1 MNTQPSPSPAF
12 IGIDIGGT
20 KTLGVAVNEN
30 GDLLE
35 ERLLPTPQGAAE
47 LIGTTSSMYFELSER
62 VAQSSPERFEVLGLG
77 IGIAGLVDI
86 DGKLRRAPNLAEVDG
101 LDIGPIL
108 KSKLGV
114 PVYVDND
121 VNCAARAELSDGVAA
136 SANNSLLVTLGTG
149 IGGAL
154 IVDGRIHRG
163 AFGMAGEPGHMI
175 VDPRGLICACGKQ
188 GCWEAYASAAG
199 LKNLAIDK
207 AKNGRLQQIN
217 DKVQGDLNK
226 IASEDITQAAR
237 RGDIQSVELIDDFAY
252 WIALGLTNCAA
263 LLDPELIIIGGGL
276 VAEWDLLGDRIRHS
290 FDELLLASTQ
300 RNRIPIKPAE
310 NGKAA
315 GAIGATLL
323 GRQR

>member
-1 MNTQPSPSPAF
+1 MNPQPSPSPAF

-86 DGKLRRAPNLAEVDG
+86 DGKLRRAPNLVEVDG

-121 VNCAARAELSDGVAA
+121 VNCAALAELSDGVAA

-207 AKNGRLQQIN
+207 VKNGRLQQIN

>member
-86 DGKLRRAPNLAEVDG
+86 DGKLRRAPNLVEVDG

-121 VNCAARAELSDGVAA
+121 VNCAALAELSDGVAA

-199 LKNLAIDK
+199 LKNLAIDR

>member
-1 MNTQPSPSPAF
+1 VNTQPSPSPAF

-86 DGKLRRAPNLAEVDG
+86 DGKLRRAPNLVEVDG

-199 LKNLAIDK
+199 LKNLAIDR

-263 LLDPELIIIGGGL
+263 LLDPEVIIIGGGL

>member
-86 DGKLRRAPNLAEVDG
+86 DGKLRRAPNLVEVDG

-175 VDPRGLICACGKQ
+175 VNPRGLICACGKQ

-199 LKNLAIDK
+199 LKNLAIDR

>member
-1 MNTQPSPSPAF
+1 MNPQLSPSPAF

-86 DGKLRRAPNLAEVDG
+86 DGKLRRAPNLVEVDG

-121 VNCAARAELSDGVAA
+121 VNCAALAELSDGVAA

-199 LKNLAIDK
+199 LKNLAIDR

>member
-86 DGKLRRAPNLAEVDG
+86 DGKLRRAPNLVEVDG

-108 KSKLGV
+108 KSKLRV

-136 SANNSLLVTLGTG
+136 SVKNSLLVTLGTG

-154 IVDGRIHRG
+154 IVDGGIHRG

-199 LKNLAIDK
+199 LKNLAIDR

-217 DKVQGDLNK
+217 DKVQGDLNE

-237 RGDIQSVELIDDFAY
+237 RLSLIH
-252 WIALGLTNCAA
+252 I
-263 LLDPELIIIGGGL
+263 
-276 VAEWDLLGDRIRHS
+276 
-290 FDELLLASTQ
+290 
-300 RNRIPIKPAE
+300 
-310 NGKAA
+310 
-315 GAIGATLL
+315 
-323 GRQR
+323 

>member
-1 MNTQPSPSPAF
+1 
-12 IGIDIGGT
+12 
-20 KTLGVAVNEN
+20 
-30 GDLLE
+30 
-35 ERLLPTPQGAAE
+35 
-47 LIGTTSSMYFELSER
+47 
-62 VAQSSPERFEVLGLG
+62 
-77 IGIAGLVDI
+77 
-86 DGKLRRAPNLAEVDG
+86 
-101 LDIGPIL
+101 
-108 KSKLGV
+108 
-114 PVYVDND
+114 
-121 VNCAARAELSDGVAA
+121 
-136 SANNSLLVTLGTG
+136 
-149 IGGAL
+149 
-154 IVDGRIHRG
+154 
-163 AFGMAGEPGHMI
+163 MAGEPGHMI

-199 LKNLAIDK
+199 LKNLAIDR

-217 DKVQGDLNK
+217 DKVQGDPNK

-315 GAIGATLL
+315 GAIGASLL

>member
-1 MNTQPSPSPAF
+1 MNPQLSPSPAF

-47 LIGTTSSMYFELSER
+47 LIGTTSSMY
-62 VAQSSPERFEVLGLG
+62 G

-86 DGKLRRAPNLAEVDG
+86 DGKLRRAPNLVEVDG

-121 VNCAARAELSDGVAA
+121 VNCAALAELSDGVAA

-199 LKNLAIDK
+199 LKNLAIDR

-217 DKVQGDLNK
+217 DKVQGDLNE